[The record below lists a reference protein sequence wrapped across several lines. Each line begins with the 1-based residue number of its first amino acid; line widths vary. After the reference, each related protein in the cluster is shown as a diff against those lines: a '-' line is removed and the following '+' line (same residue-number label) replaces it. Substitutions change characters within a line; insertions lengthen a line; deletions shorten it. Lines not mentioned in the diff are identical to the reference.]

1 MIENPRLPYLKEK
14 VHNLTFDPGVYL
26 MKDKSGQI
34 IYVGKA
40 KSLKKRV
47 SSYFRENANHDD
59 KVRKMV
65 SHVYDFDYIVT
76 DSEFEALVL
85 ECSLIKQHTPKYNI
99 LLKDDK
105 GYHYVMVSAGEYP
118 RITAEKQKTEKG
130 EYLGPYTSSFA
141 VKQSVDEAN
150 RVFMLPT
157 CTRKFP
163 QELRKGRPCLNYYI
177 KQCMGVCR
185 GRISSE
191 EYKDT
196 IGQAVDYIRGGSV
209 ASVKKMTAQ
218 MEEAAEALDFE
229 QAARLRDRIQAVRKI
244 AESQKIIRSEEVE
257 QDVVAFAGG
266 NGLVCG
272 VVLKF
277 RGGRLVDKD
286 THLFSDTGEVA
297 AVRQEFLS
305 RYYLGQSDIPKV
317 VAVDE
322 TTEDFELIHSLL
334 EQTAGKRVKLFVPQ
348 RGQQRQLLEMAYH
361 NAAEQLSQKTSYSAK
376 EVAALDEL
384 GKLLGLPEPP
394 SYIESYDISNLGDSG
409 VVAGM
414 VVFENAQPLKSAYK
428 RFSMKEVVGQN
439 DYACMQEVLRRR
451 FNRYFEQKETGT
463 GFGRMP
469 DLILLDGGKGHV
481 SAVEEVLEELGI
493 SVPLFGMVKD
503 DKHRTRA
510 IAKNG
515 GEIAITTFKSAFRL
529 VSSIQD
535 EVHRFAISYQRNV
548 RKKNTFSMRLTEFEG
563 IGPKK
568 AEKLLKAFKTKAA
581 LKEASAAELADVVK
595 MPFEKA
601 EKLREFIQ
609 MV

>member
-1 MIENPRLPYLKEK
+1 MIQNSRLPYIKQK
-14 VHNLTFDPGVYL
+14 VHNLTLDPGVYL
-26 MKDKSGQI
+26 MKDKTGQI

-47 SSYFRENANHDD
+47 SSYFRENANHDE

-65 SHVYDFDYIVT
+65 SHVFDFDYIVT

-105 GYHYVMVSAGEYP
+105 GYHYVMISAGDYP
-118 RITAEKQKTEKG
+118 KISAEKQKLEEG

-150 RVFMLPT
+150 KVFMLPT
-157 CTRKFP
+157 CNRKFP
-163 QELRKGRPCLNYYI
+163 QEFKKSRPCLNYYI

-185 GRISSE
+185 GRISPA
-191 EYKDT
+191 EYRDT
-196 IGQAVDYIRGGSV
+196 VNQAIDYIRGGSIN
-209 ASVKKMTAQ
+209 SVKKLTAQ

-229 QAARLRDRIQAVRKI
+229 RAAKLRDRIQAIQKI
-244 AESQKIIRSEEVE
+244 AESQKMIRSEEIE
-257 QDVVAFAGG
+257 QDLIAFAGG
-266 NGLVCG
+266 NGLICG

-286 THLFSDTGEVA
+286 THLFSDMGEVS

-305 RYYLGQSDIPKV
+305 RYYLNQTEIPKV
-317 VAVDE
+317 IAVDE
-322 TTEDFELIHSLL
+322 LPEDADLIRDLL
-334 EQTAGKRVKLFVPQ
+334 EKTAGKKIKLFVPQ

-361 NAAEQLSQKTSYSAK
+361 NAAEQLSQKISYSAK

-394 SYIESYDISNLGDSG
+394 VYIESYDISNLGDSG

-451 FNRYFEQKETGT
+451 FLRYFEQKETGK

-481 SAVEEVLEELGI
+481 SAVQEVLDELKI

-515 GEIAITTFKSAFRL
+515 GEISITTFKAAFRL

-568 AEKLLKAFKTKAA
+568 AERLLKSFKTKTV
-581 LKEASAAELADVVK
+581 LKQATAAELAEAAGISS
-595 MPFEKA
+595 EKA
-601 EKLREFIQ
+601 KKLQEFIQ
-609 MV
+609 TI

>member
-1 MIENPRLPYLKEK
+1 M
-14 VHNLTFDPGVYL
+14 HNLTFDPGVYL

-595 MPFEKA
+595 MPLEKA

>member
-191 EYKDT
+191 EYRDT

-595 MPFEKA
+595 MPLEKA

>member
-118 RITAEKQKTEKG
+118 RITAEKQKMEKG

-595 MPFEKA
+595 MPLEKA

>member
-1 MIENPRLPYLKEK
+1 MIQNPRLPYIKEK

-26 MKDKSGQI
+26 MKDKTGQI

-105 GYHYVMVSAGEYP
+105 GYHYVMISAGDYP
-118 RITAEKQKTEKG
+118 RISAEKQKVEAG

-157 CTRKFP
+157 CSRKFP
-163 QELRKGRPCLNYYI
+163 QEFRKSRPCLNYYI

-185 GRISSE
+185 GRISPE
-191 EYKDT
+191 EYRDT
-196 IGQAVDYIRGGSV
+196 VNQAIDYIRGGSV
-209 ASVKKMTAQ
+209 NSVKNLTAQ

-229 QAARLRDRIQAVRKI
+229 RAARLRDRIQAIQKI
-244 AESQKIIRSEEVE
+244 AQSQKIIRSKEVE
-257 QDVVAFAGG
+257 QDVIAFAGG

-286 THLFSDTGEVA
+286 THLFSDTGEVS

-305 RYYLGQSDIPKV
+305 RYYLGRSEIPKV
-317 VAVDE
+317 IAVDE
-322 TTEDFELIHSLL
+322 LPEDSDLIRDLL
-334 EQTAGKRVKLFVPQ
+334 EKTAGKKVRLFVPQ

-394 SYIESYDISNLGDSG
+394 NYIESYDISNLGDSG

-451 FNRYFEQKETGT
+451 FNRYFEQKETGK

-481 SAVEEVLEELGI
+481 SAVQEVLDDLGI

-503 DKHRTRA
+503 DRHRTRA

-529 VSSIQD
+529 ISSIQD

-548 RKKNTFSMRLTEFEG
+548 RKKSTFSMRLTEFEG

-568 AEKLLKAFKTKAA
+568 AEKLLKAFKTKTA
-581 LKEASAAELADVVK
+581 LQQATAEELAAVVA
-595 MPFEKA
+595 MPLEKA
-601 EKLREFIQ
+601 EKFRAFLQTI
-609 MV
+609 

>member
-14 VHNLTFDPGVYL
+14 VRNLTFDPGVYL
-26 MKDKSGQI
+26 MKDKGGQI

-65 SHVYDFDYIVT
+65 SHVHDFDYIVT

-191 EYKDT
+191 EYRNT
-196 IGQAVDYIRGGSV
+196 ISQAVDYIRGGSV

-229 QAARLRDRIQAVRKI
+229 LAARLRDRIQAVRKI

-257 QDVVAFAGG
+257 QDVIAFAGG

-317 VAVDE
+317 IAVDE

-481 SAVEEVLEELGI
+481 SAVQEVLEELGI

-581 LKEASAAELADVVK
+581 LKDASAAALADVVK
-595 MPFEKA
+595 MPLERA

-609 MV
+609 KV

>member
-1 MIENPRLPYLKEK
+1 MSQNPRRPYLKEK
-14 VHNLTFDPGVYL
+14 VGKLTLDPGVYL
-26 MKDKSGQI
+26 MKDKTGQI

-47 SSYFRENANHDD
+47 SSYFRENASHDE

-105 GYHYVMVSAGEYP
+105 GYHYILVSDGEYP
-118 RITAEKQKTEKG
+118 RISAQMQKTG
-130 EYLGPYTSSFA
+130 EGTYLGPYTSSVA
-141 VKQSVDEAN
+141 VKRSVEEAN
-150 RVFMLPT
+150 RAFMLPT
-157 CTRKFP
+157 CSRKFP

-185 GRISSE
+185 GRISV
-191 EYKDT
+191 KDYQDT
-196 IGQAVDYIRGGSV
+196 VKQAVDYIRRGS
-209 ASVKKMTAQ
+209 ADSVKELTAQ
-218 MEEAAEALDFE
+218 MEKAAEALDFE
-229 QAARLRDRIQAVRKI
+229 KAARIRDRIQAIQKI
-244 AESQKIIRSEEVE
+244 VETQKIIRSDEVE
-257 QDVVAFAGG
+257 QDIIAFAGG

-286 THLFSDTGEVA
+286 THLFSDAGAVS
-297 AVRQEFLS
+297 AVREEFLE
-305 RYYLGQSDIPKV
+305 RYYLGRTEIPKV
-317 VAVDE
+317 IAVDE
-322 TTEDFELIHSLL
+322 LPEDAELIQSLL
-334 EQTAGKRVKLFVPQ
+334 EQTAGKKVRLFTPQ
-348 RGQQRQLLEMAYH
+348 RGQQKQLLEMAYH
-361 NAAEQLSQKTSYSAK
+361 NAAEQLSQKTSYSGK

-414 VVFENAQPLKSAYK
+414 VVFENALPLKSAYRK
-428 RFSMKEVVGQN
+428 FSMKEVVGQN
-439 DYACMQEVLRRR
+439 DYACMQEVIRRR
-451 FNRYFEQKETGT
+451 FNRYFEEKETGK

-469 DLILLDGGKGHV
+469 DLIFLDGGKGHV
-481 SAVEEVLEELGI
+481 SVVQQVLDELGI
-493 SVPLFGMVKD
+493 DVPLFGMVKD
-503 DKHRTRA
+503 DRHRTRA

-515 GEIAITTFKSAFRL
+515 GEISITTFKAAFRL
-529 VSSIQD
+529 VSAIQD
-535 EVHRFAISYQRNV
+535 EVHRFAITYQKNV
-548 RKKNTFSMRLTEFEG
+548 RKKNTFSMRLTDFEG

-568 AEKLLKAFKTKAA
+568 AEKLLKTYKTKKA
-581 LKEASAAELADVVK
+581 LQQATAEELAK
-595 MPFEKA
+595 TAAMPLEKA

-609 MV
+609 TI

>member
-1 MIENPRLPYLKEK
+1 MVDNPRLPYLKQK
-14 VHNLTFDPGVYL
+14 VRNLTLDPGVYL
-26 MKDKSGQI
+26 MKDKSGEI

-47 SSYFRENANHDD
+47 SSYFRENANHDN

-105 GYHYVMVSAGEYP
+105 GYHYVLISEGEYP
-118 RITAEKQKTEKG
+118 KITAQKQKTEKG

-150 RVFMLPT
+150 HVFMLPT

-163 QELRKGRPCLNYYI
+163 QEFRRSRPCLNYYI

-185 GRISSE
+185 GKISAK
-191 EYKDT
+191 EYQDT
-196 IGQAVDYIRGGSV
+196 VNQAIDYIRGGSV
-209 ASVKKMTAQ
+209 NSVKKLTEQ
-218 MEEAAEALDFE
+218 METAAESLNFE
-229 QAARLRDRIQAVRKI
+229 QAARLRDRIQAIQKI

-257 QDVVAFAGG
+257 QDVIAFAGG
-266 NGLVCG
+266 NGLACC
-272 VVLKF
+272 VVVKF

-286 THLFSDTGEVA
+286 THLFSDAGEISV
-297 AVRQEFLS
+297 VRQEFLS
-305 RYYLGQSDIPKV
+305 RYYLSRNDIPKV
-317 VAVDE
+317 IAVDE
-322 TTEDFELIHSLL
+322 LPEDADLIQNLL
-334 EQTAGKRVKLFVPQ
+334 EKTAGKKVRLFVPQ
-348 RGQQRQLLEMAYH
+348 RGQQKQLLEMAYH

-394 SYIESYDISNLGDSG
+394 TYIEAYDISNLGDSG

-451 FNRYFEQKETGT
+451 FHRYFEQKESAT

-481 SAVEEVLEELGI
+481 SAVQEVLDELSI

-503 DKHRTRA
+503 DRHRTRA

-515 GEIAITTFKSAFRL
+515 GEISISTFKSAFRL

-535 EVHRFAISYQRNV
+535 EVHRFAISYQRNI
-548 RKKNTFSMRLTEFEG
+548 RKKSAFSMRLTEFEG

-568 AEKLLKAFKTKAA
+568 AEKLLKAFKTKTA
-581 LKEASAAELADVVK
+581 LQRATAEELAEIIK
-595 MPFEKA
+595 MSKEKA
-601 EKLREFIQ
+601 EKLKEFLQTI
-609 MV
+609 